1 MKITP
6 LFDNVL
12 LKKFNQ
18 NQNSKIVLPKD
29 LEEKPEI
36 AQVVAVGP
44 GGIVNGEQVQ
54 MVVNVGDKVLFNKF
68 ASNEFNVLGEN
79 YFLIK
84 QTDILAIIN
93 E

>member
-68 ASNEFNVLGEN
+68 ASNEFNVFGEN

>member
-12 LKKFNQ
+12 LKKINQ

-36 AQVVAVGP
+36 AQVVAIGP